1 MVPHPQG
8 LAINMSPGTS
18 SEVKLEIGHVLF
30 VDIVGYSKLLI
41 TQQSEQLETLR
52 KIVRGTDEFR
62 EAEAQGKLLRLPTGD
77 GSALVF
83 RTTPEAPVLC
93 ALEIAREL
101 KKHPELEVRM
111 GIHSGPVNA
120 ITDLNEQANIA
131 GAGINI
137 AQRVMDCGDAGH
149 ILLSKHVAEDLE
161 HYPRWQP
168 YLHDLG
174 DCEVKHGV
182 RVSLVNLYTDDVG
195 NAALPTRLAAQK
207 QTSTGVKRSAGFRTL
222 LVAAGIL
229 IALGVPALI
238 FTPAILKSLRS
249 SSEGDKT
256 APLSIPEKSIAV
268 LPFENLSDDKQNAFF
283 ADGVQ
288 DEVLTNLAKVAD
300 LKVISRTSVAQY
312 KGAAARNLRDIGQA
326 LGVAHILEGSVQR
339 VSNKVRVNAQLV
351 DARNDAHLW
360 AQTYTRD
367 LADVFGI
374 QSEIAEAIAQ
384 QLQAHLSADEKARIA
399 RPSTTDP
406 VAYDLYLRARQLD
419 DLANDPNA
427 KGSLLQGISLLEE
440 AVRRD
445 PKFFRAYCLMC
456 ETHLD
461 LYWGG
466 FDHTDQRR
474 ELARIALQKAEE
486 IQPDAGEVHA
496 QKGLYAYHGY
506 RDYDGALKELEKAKQ
521 LLPNEARI
529 YVTIGA
535 IDRRT
540 ARLQEAENNFK
551 RAVELDPRNFKVL
564 MEAGS
569 TFQGMR
575 RYAEARRLY
584 EQALSILPNDP
595 FVTHLL
601 GFNSFAQTGD
611 AAELRKPL
619 HVIAQQGP
627 EAARGVAFP
636 MLVCSWMQRD
646 KNAAEKAVALIPAEG
661 IANSFDEA
669 SVPREFCV
677 GRTAWLFGDK
687 DLAQT
692 GLTAARAIFE
702 RTTREQPDYAQG
714 WSYLGLTDAML
725 GRCNEAIQEGKRA
738 SEILPVTKDSWIGP
752 IWMENLA
759 AIYAWCGD
767 KDAALEQLEKSIKLP
782 TGITYGELK
791 QSPDWDSLRG
801 DPRFE
806 QIVASLAPKE
816 PPK

>member
-1 MVPHPQG
+1 MPSDT
-8 LAINMSPGTS
+8 A

-30 VDIVGYSKLLI
+30 IDIVGYSQLLI
-41 TQQSEQLETLR
+41 TQQSEQIETLR
-52 KIVRGTDEFR
+52 RIVRGTAQFR
-62 EAEAQGKLLRLPTGD
+62 EAEAEGKLLRLPTGD
-77 GSALVF
+77 GGALVF

-101 KKHPELEVRM
+101 KKHPELKVRM

-161 HYPRWQP
+161 HFPRWQP
-168 YLHDLG
+168 YLHELG

-182 RVSLVNLYTDDVG
+182 RVSLVNLYTDDAG
-195 NAALPTRLAAQK
+195 NAALPARLATQK
-207 QTSTGVKRSAGFRTL
+207 RSSATGKRSARFRML
-222 LVAAGIL
+222 LVAAVIL
-229 IALGVPALI
+229 VVLGVLALI
-238 FTPAILKSLRS
+238 FTPAILKSFRFATS
-249 SSEGDKT
+249 GDKA
-256 APLSIPEKSIAV
+256 APASIPEKSIAV
-268 LPFENLSDDKQNAFF
+268 LPFQNLSDDKQNAFF

-288 DEVLTNLAKVAD
+288 DEVLTDLSKVAD

-312 KGAAARNLRDIGQA
+312 KDAATRNLRDIGQA
-326 LGVAHILEGSVQR
+326 LGVAHVLEGSVQR
-339 VSNKVRVNAQLV
+339 IANNVRVNAQLI

-384 QLQAHLSADEKARIA
+384 QLQAHLSPDEKVRMAQ
-399 RPSTTDP
+399 PVTTDP

-419 DLANDPNA
+419 DLSNDPDA
-427 KGSLLQGISLLEE
+427 KGSLLQAISLLEE

-445 PKFFRAYCLMC
+445 PKFLRAYCLMV

-461 LYWGG
+461 LYWEA

-474 ELARIALQKAEE
+474 ELARVALQKAEE
-486 IQPDAGEVHA
+486 IQPDAGEVHWM
-496 QKGLYAYHGY
+496 KGVYAYHGL
-506 RDYDGALKELEKAKQ
+506 RDYNRALRELEKAKE

-540 ARLQEAENNFK
+540 DRFREAETNFR
-551 RAVELDPRNFKVL
+551 RAVELDPRNFIVL

-569 TFQGMR
+569 TFQAMR
-575 RYAEARRLY
+575 RYPEAARLY
-584 EQALSILPNDP
+584 KQALSILPNDP
-595 FVTHLL
+595 FVSYVL

-611 AAELRKPL
+611 VAEWRKPL
-619 HVIAQQGP
+619 QLIAQQSP

-636 MLVCSWMQRD
+636 LLVCGWVQRD
-646 KNAAEKAVALIPAEG
+646 QSESEKALALIPAEG
-661 IANSFDEA
+661 ISNSLDEA
-669 SVPREFCV
+669 SVPREYCV
-677 GRTAWLFGDK
+677 GRTAWLFGNK
-687 DLAQT
+687 ELAQT
-692 GLTAARAIFE
+692 SLTAARSIFE
-702 RTTREQPDYAQG
+702 RTIREQPDYPQA
-714 WSYLGLTDAML
+714 WAYLGLTDAML

-738 SEILPVTKDSWIGP
+738 CEILPYTKDSWIGP
-752 IWMENLA
+752 TFITYLGV
-759 AIYAWCGD
+759 IYSLCGE
-767 KDAALEQLEKSIKLP
+767 KEAALQQLKTSAELP
-782 TGITYGELK
+782 TGVTYGELK
-791 QSPDWDSLRG
+791 QSPDWDSLRS

-806 QIVASLAPKE
+806 QIVASLAPKDRSS
-816 PPK
+816 K

>member
-1 MVPHPQG
+1 MPSDT
-8 LAINMSPGTS
+8 A

-30 VDIVGYSKLLI
+30 IDIVGYSQLLI
-41 TQQSEQLETLR
+41 TQQSEHLETLR
-52 KIVRGTDEFR
+52 RIVCGTAQFR
-62 EAEAQGKLLRLPTGD
+62 AAEAEGKLLRLPTGD
-77 GSALVF
+77 GGALVF

-93 ALEIAREL
+93 ALEIAKEL
-101 KKHPELEVRM
+101 KRYPELRVRM

-120 ITDLNEQANIA
+120 ITDLNEQTNIA

-161 HYPRWQP
+161 HFPRWQP

-182 RVSLVNLYTDDVG
+182 RVSIVNLYTDGAG
-195 NAALPTRLAAQK
+195 NAALPIRLAAQK
-207 QTSTGVKRSAGFRTL
+207 RPTANGKQSTGFRRL
-222 LVAAGIL
+222 LITAIIL
-229 IALGVPALI
+229 IGLGVPALI

-249 SSEGDKT
+249 TTSGDK
-256 APLSIPEKSIAV
+256 AASPSISEKSIAV
-268 LPFENLSDDKQNAFF
+268 LPFQNLSDDKQNAFF

-288 DEVLTNLAKVAD
+288 DEVLTDLSKVAD

-312 KGAAARNLRDIGQA
+312 KDAASRNLQDIGRT
-326 LGVAHILEGSVQR
+326 LGVAHVLEGSVQR
-339 VSNKVRVNAQLV
+339 IANKVRVNAQLI

-384 QLQAHLSADEKARIA
+384 QLQAHLSPDEKARMA
-399 RPSTTDP
+399 KPSTTDP

-419 DLANDPNA
+419 DLSNDPDA
-427 KGSLLQGISLLEE
+427 KGSLLQAISLLEE

-445 PKFFRAYCLMC
+445 PTFLRAYCLMV

-461 LYWGG
+461 LYWES

-474 ELARIALQKAEE
+474 ELARVALQKAEE
-486 IQPDAGEVHA
+486 IQPDAGEVHWM
-496 QKGLYAYHGY
+496 KGVYAYHGF
-506 RDYDGALKELEKAKQ
+506 RDYDRALKELEKAKE

-540 ARLQEAENNFK
+540 ARFREAETNFR
-551 RAVELDPRNFKVL
+551 RAVELDPRNFIVL

-569 TFQGMR
+569 TFQAMR
-575 RYAEARRLY
+575 RYPEAARLY
-584 EQALSILPNDP
+584 KQALSVLPNDP
-595 FVTHLL
+595 FVSYLL

-611 AAELRKPL
+611 VAEWRKPL
-619 HVIAQQGP
+619 SLIAQQSP

-636 MLVCSWMQRD
+636 LLVCGWTQRD
-646 KNAAEKAVALIPAEG
+646 QSESEKALALIPVEG
-661 IANSFDEA
+661 ISNSLDEA
-669 SVPREFCV
+669 SVPREYCV
-677 GRTAWLFGDK
+677 GRTAWLFGNK
-687 DLAQT
+687 ELAQT
-692 GLTAARAIFE
+692 SLTAARSIFE
-702 RTTREQPDYAQG
+702 RTIREQPDYPQA
-714 WSYLGLTDAML
+714 WAYLGLTDAML
-725 GRCNEAIQEGKRA
+725 SRSNEAIQEGKRA
-738 SEILPVTKDSWIGP
+738 CEILPYTKDSWIGP
-752 IWMENLA
+752 TFITYLSV
-759 AIYAWCGD
+759 IYAVCGE
-767 KDAALEQLEKSIKLP
+767 KEAALQQLKTAAEFP
-782 TGITYGELK
+782 TGVTYGELK
-791 QSPDWDSLRG
+791 QSPDWDNLRG

-806 QIVASLAPKE
+806 QIAASLAPKDRSS
-816 PPK
+816 K

>member
-1 MVPHPQG
+1 LNP
-8 LAINMSPGTS
+8 TS
-18 SEVKLEIGHVLF
+18 SESPDLKFEIGHVLF
-30 VDIVGYSKLLI
+30 IDIVGYSKLLI
-41 TQQSEQLETLR
+41 NEQIEQIQKL
-52 KIVRGTDEFR
+52 KQIVRGTEQFR
-62 EAEAQGKLLRLPTGD
+62 LAETQGKLVRLPTGD
-77 GSALVF
+77 GVALVF

-101 KKHPELEVRM
+101 KKHPPLRVRM

-120 ITDLNEQANIA
+120 VTDLNEQSNIA

-174 DCEVKHGV
+174 EWEVKHGV
-182 RVSLVNLYTDDVG
+182 RVSVVNLYGNDAG
-195 NAALPTRLAAQK
+195 NAAFPTRLAAQK
-207 QTSTGVKRSAGFRTL
+207 RSSATGKQSAGFRTL
-222 LVAAGIL
+222 LVAAVIL
-229 IALGVPALI
+229 IGLGVPAII

-249 SSEGDKT
+249 STGGDK
-256 APLSIPEKSIAV
+256 AAQSSIPEKSIAV

-312 KGAAARNLRDIGQA
+312 KAAGARNLQDIGRA
-326 LGVAHILEGSVQR
+326 LGVAHVLEGSVQR
-339 VSNKVRVNAQLV
+339 VANKVRVNAQLI

-374 QSEIAEAIAQ
+374 QSEIADAIAQ

-399 RPSTTDP
+399 KPSTTDA

-419 DLANDPNA
+419 DLANDPDA
-427 KGSLLQGISLLEE
+427 KGYLLQGISLLEE

-445 PKFFRAYCLMC
+445 PKFLRAYCLMC

-466 FDHTDQRR
+466 ADHTDQRR
-474 ELARIALQKAEE
+474 ELARVALQKAED

-496 QKGLYAYHGY
+496 QKGIYAYHGF
-506 RDYDGALKELEKAKQ
+506 RDYDGALKELERAKE

-535 IDRRT
+535 IGRRT
-540 ARLQEAENNFK
+540 ARLQEAETNFR
-551 RAVELDPRNFKVL
+551 RAVELDPRNFLVL
-564 MEAGS
+564 MEAAS
-569 TFQGMR
+569 TFSGMR
-575 RYAEARRLY
+575 RYTEARHFF
-584 EQALSILPNDP
+584 EQALSIQPNDP
-595 FVTHLL
+595 FVSYAL
-601 GFNSFAQTGD
+601 GFNSLAQTAD
-611 AAELRKPL
+611 AVDWRKPL
-619 HVIAQQGP
+619 QLIAQQGP
-627 EAARGVAFP
+627 SAARGVAFP
-636 MLVCSWMQRD
+636 LLVSSWMQRD
-646 KNAAEKAVALIPAEG
+646 KNESEKALALIPAEG

-669 SVPREFCV
+669 SVPREYCV
-677 GRTAWLFGDK
+677 GRTAWLFGNK
-687 DLAQT
+687 ELAQT
-692 GLTAARAIFE
+692 ALIAARGIFE
-702 RTTREQPDYAQG
+702 RTTHEQPDYAQG

-725 GRCNEAIQEGKRA
+725 GRCSEAIQEAKRA
-738 SEILPVTKDSWIGP
+738 CEILPYTKDSWVGP
-752 IWMENLA
+752 TFITYLA
-759 AIYAWCGD
+759 VVYAACGE
-767 KDAALEQLEKSIKLP
+767 KEAALEQLKTSATLP
-782 TGITYGELK
+782 VGVTYGELR

-801 DPRFE
+801 DSRFE
-806 QIVASLAPKE
+806 QIVASLAPT
-816 PPK
+816 P

>member
-1 MVPHPQG
+1 
-8 LAINMSPGTS
+8 
-18 SEVKLEIGHVLF
+18 
-30 VDIVGYSKLLI
+30 
-41 TQQSEQLETLR
+41 
-52 KIVRGTDEFR
+52 
-62 EAEAQGKLLRLPTGD
+62 
-77 GSALVF
+77 VF
-83 RTTPEAPVLC
+83 RTSPEAPVRC
-93 ALEIAREL
+93 ALEISKEL
-101 KKHPELEVRM
+101 KKHPELRVRM

-120 ITDLNEQANIA
+120 VTDLNEQSNIA

-174 DCEVKHGV
+174 EWEVKHGV
-182 RVSLVNLYTDDVG
+182 RVSVVNLYGTDAG

-207 QTSTGVKRSAGFRTL
+207 RSSATGKRSVGFRTL
-222 LVAAGIL
+222 LVAAAIL
-229 IALGVPALI
+229 IGLGVPALI

-249 SSEGDKT
+249 STSADKG
-256 APLSIPEKSIAV
+256 PLSSIPEKSIAV

-288 DEVLTNLAKVAD
+288 DEVLTDLAKVAD

-312 KGAAARNLRDIGQA
+312 KDAATRNLQDIGRA
-326 LGVAHILEGSVQR
+326 LGVAHVLEGSVQR
-339 VSNKVRVNAQLV
+339 IANKVRVNAQLI
-351 DARNDAHLW
+351 DSRNDAHLW

-374 QSEIAEAIAQ
+374 QTEIAEAIAK
-384 QLQAHLSADEKARIA
+384 QLQAHLSAHEKAQMA
-399 RPSTTDP
+399 KPVTMDP

-419 DLANDPNA
+419 DLSNDPDA
-427 KGSLLQGISLLEE
+427 RGSLLQGISLLEE

-466 FDHTDQRR
+466 IDHTDARR
-474 ELARIALQKAEE
+474 EMARVALEKAEE
-486 IQPDAGEVHA
+486 IQPDAGEVHWM
-496 QKGLYAYHGY
+496 KGLYAYHGY
-506 RDYDGALKELEKAKQ
+506 RDYDRALAELKVAMQ
-521 LLPNEARI
+521 LLPNEARL
-529 YVTIGA
+529 YVLAGA

-540 ARLQEAENNFK
+540 ARFAEAEANFK
-551 RAVELDPRNFKVL
+551 RAVELDPRNFIVVG
-564 MEAGS
+564 EAAS

-595 FVTHLL
+595 FVTYLL
-601 GFNSFAQTGD
+601 GFNSFARTGSTS
-611 AAELRKPL
+611 EWRKPL
-619 HVIAQQGP
+619 QIIAQQGP

-636 MLVCSWMQRD
+636 MLVSSWMQRD
-646 KNAAEKAVALIPAEG
+646 KNEAEKALALIPPEG

-669 SVPREFCV
+669 SVPREYCV

-692 GLTAARAIFE
+692 ALTAARAIFE

-725 GRCNEAIQEGKRA
+725 GRCDEAIQESKRA
-738 SEILPVTKDSWIGP
+738 AEILPFTKDSWVGP
-752 IWMENLA
+752 IWITNLA
-759 AIYAWCGD
+759 AIYTWCGD
-767 KDAALEQLEKSIKLP
+767 KEAALQQLKTSAELP
-782 TGITYGELK
+782 TGVSYGELK

-806 QIVASLAPKE
+806 QIVESLAPTE
-816 PPK
+816 PSK

>member
-1 MVPHPQG
+1 
-8 LAINMSPGTS
+8 MSPGTS

-30 VDIVGYSKLLI
+30 IDVVGYSQLLI
-41 TQQSEQLETLR
+41 TQQSEHLETLR
-52 KIVRGTDEFR
+52 RIVRATAQFQAAD
-62 EAEAQGKLLRLPTGD
+62 AEGKLLRLPTGD
-77 GSALVF
+77 GGALVF

-93 ALEIAREL
+93 ALEISKEL
-101 KKHPELEVRM
+101 KKHPELRVRM

-174 DCEVKHGV
+174 ECEVKHGV
-182 RVSLVNLYTDDVG
+182 RVSLVNLYFDDAG
-195 NAALPTRLAAQK
+195 NAAVPTRLAAQQRSSAK
-207 QTSTGVKRSAGFRTL
+207 GKRSVSFRTL
-222 LVAAGIL
+222 LVAAAIL
-229 IALGVPALI
+229 IGLGVPALI

-249 SSEGDKT
+249 STSGDSGDKG
-256 APLSIPEKSIAV
+256 ALSSIPEKSIAV

-312 KGAAARNLRDIGQA
+312 KAAAARNLRDIGQA

-339 VSNKVRVNAQLV
+339 VANKVRVNAQLV

-384 QLQAHLSADEKARIA
+384 QLQARLSPKEKAQIA
-399 RPSTTDP
+399 KPVTTDP

-419 DLANDPNA
+419 DLANDPDS
-427 KGSLLQGISLLEE
+427 KTYLLQGISLLEE
-440 AVRRD
+440 AVRLD
-445 PKFFRAYCLMC
+445 PKFLRAYCLMC

-466 FDHTDQRR
+466 ADHSDQRR

-496 QKGLYAYHGY
+496 QKGLYAYHGF
-506 RDYDGALKELEKAKQ
+506 RDYDGALKELERAKE

-535 IDRRT
+535 IDRRSG
-540 ARLQEAENNFK
+540 RFQEAQKNFR
-551 RAVELDPRNFKVL
+551 RAVELDPAQLHR
-564 MEAGS
+564 ADGS
-569 TFQGMR
+569 
-575 RYAEARRLY
+575 
-584 EQALSILPNDP
+584 
-595 FVTHLL
+595 
-601 GFNSFAQTGD
+601 
-611 AAELRKPL
+611 
-619 HVIAQQGP
+619 
-627 EAARGVAFP
+627 
-636 MLVCSWMQRD
+636 CRD
-646 KNAAEKAVALIPAEG
+646 VFRNAALH
-661 IANSFDEA
+661 
-669 SVPREFCV
+669 R
-677 GRTAWLFGDK
+677 R
-687 DLAQT
+687 
-692 GLTAARAIFE
+692 
-702 RTTREQPDYAQG
+702 
-714 WSYLGLTDAML
+714 
-725 GRCNEAIQEGKRA
+725 
-738 SEILPVTKDSWIGP
+738 
-752 IWMENLA
+752 
-759 AIYAWCGD
+759 
-767 KDAALEQLEKSIKLP
+767 P
-782 TGITYGELK
+782 TL
-791 QSPDWDSLRG
+791 L
-801 DPRFE
+801 
-806 QIVASLAPKE
+806 
-816 PPK
+816 